1 MTEEIER
8 FQYTTHEYT
17 WVEKPNGYRF
27 KDAHSLRLTD
37 GTIVLC
43 ATPNNDA
50 WMIHQYPM
58 VDEAAGKKAKR
69 TGQAIAYKEYD
80 SELCKTGIIKG
91 EHVEAIRLL
100 SDDELPWN
108 WMGHRGTT
116 RIRRNRMM
124 FKGALNEREDFNIGA
139 PKRAVPKKLSII
151 AHRTSLKIE
160 AGLVP
165 QVIGMYS
172 FPQLY
177 KDLEFQRTEGG
188 RWELKIPNFEFELH
202 PHQRHEVKEFK
213 QMKQLGASLKLV
225 LDIDCSIDDFDDI
238 ANFDIKINEIIV
250 MKPGR
255 RPDYNW
261 EALFASLK
269 LVGRIHF
276 TFYDTPKEEL
286 NEAAG

>member
-8 FQYTTHEYT
+8 FQYTTHDYN
-17 WVEKPNGYRF
+17 WVETPNGYRF
-27 KDAHSLRLTD
+27 KDAHALRLID
-37 GTIVLC
+37 GTEVLC
-43 ATPNNDA
+43 ATPNSDA

-69 TGQAIAYKEYD
+69 TGQAIEYKSYD
-80 SELCKTGIIKG
+80 SEYCKTGIIKG
-91 EHVEAIRLL
+91 EHVAAIRLL

-124 FKGALNEREDFNIGA
+124 FLGALNEREDFSIAA
-139 PKRAVPKKLSII
+139 PVRAVPKKLSII
-151 AHRTSLKIE
+151 AHSTDLKIK
-160 AGLVP
+160 AGLQP
-165 QVIGMYS
+165 QVVGMYS

-177 KDLEFQRTEGG
+177 AGREFERVGD
-188 RWELKIPNFEFELH
+188 RWVLNIPDFEIELH
-202 PHQRHEVKEFK
+202 PHQQHAVKEFK
-213 QMKQLGASLKLV
+213 SVKQLGASLKL
-225 LDIDCSIDDFDDI
+225 LIDINCSVSDFDDI
-238 ANFDIKINEIIV
+238 ANFDCNIKEVIV
-250 MKPGR
+250 MKTGR